1 MTFLNERPRHQL
13 DQMNRHNR
21 HMTTTENGDPSL
33 AFVLQQSEFLR
44 KRVNPIKSR
53 QIQ

>member
-1 MTFLNERPRHQL
+1 V
-13 DQMNRHNR
+13 NRHNG
-21 HMTTTENGDPSL
+21 HMAAAENGDPSL